1 MSLCFFFKGLDRD
14 EAEPAAKGY
23 KKRERKVNV
32 KKKKREKERKGLLY
46 FYNTVDP
53 SW

>member
-23 KKRERKVNV
+23 KKRERKESEC
-32 KKKKREKERKGLLY
+32 KEEEKREREKRPIILL
-46 FYNTVDP
+46 
-53 SW
+53 